1 MIRFEPMTGAP
12 DLETDNTL
20 AFMDQASFLWV
31 RASGH
36 VHGIQ
41 LTWVYRREINID
53 QLRLVHD
60 NLAHGLLGRRVE
72 PTRVLG
78 GRHRWVADH
87 SLPGIDID
95 APRTRDGI
103 AAWFEE
109 RAQIPVDPGHGPV
122 WHLGVLPVTDYGT
135 AVTLVASHTV
145 IDGVGLCGAVVDAI
159 TGVRNDYGYPPPG
172 ARTRGQALREDVRQM
187 VRGLP
192 QVGRALAAAV
202 SVGLKNKPS
211 PKNAG
216 GAPKPSK
223 LTRAQRKRPVV
234 VPTATIYI
242 DLAQWDAR
250 AAELGGSSNA
260 LLAGFA
266 ARLGERYRRI
276 NPATHRVQLNY
287 PVNDRGENDL
297 RANALKGMDFTVD
310 PAGVT
315 EDLSGV
321 RATIKQALVSGDS
334 QFAEQE
340 KVFPLTPFVPTKVV
354 AKLPLGAVNAA
365 GAPVGCS
372 AFGDIDPTVAR
383 LDGTDA
389 DYFTVRMVEQNLT
402 AGSPEISSG
411 ELYMTA
417 GRICGKLF
425 ISFRAYQPGLF
436 TSKQE
441 LLEQVSHVLDDF
453 GLTAFIE

>member
-1 MIRFEPMTGAP
+1 MTTNDP
-12 DLETDNTL
+12 TL

-41 LTWVYRREINID
+41 LTWVYRREID
-53 QLRLVHD
+53 LDRLCAVHD

-78 GRHRWVADH
+78 GRHRWVTDH
-87 SLPGIDID
+87 SLPGIDVD

-103 AAWFEE
+103 AAWFSE
-109 RAQIPVDPGHGPV
+109 RAQLPIDPEHGPV

-145 IDGVGLCGAVVDAI
+145 VDGVGLCGAVTDAI
-159 TGVRNDYGYPPPG
+159 TGVRHDYGFPPPG
-172 ARTRGQALREDVRQM
+172 ARTRRQALAEDIRQM

-202 SVGLKNKPS
+202 SVGVKNKP
-211 PKNAG
+211 G
-216 GAPKPSK
+216 GSKAAAPKPPK
-223 LTRAQRKRPVV
+223 LTRAQRKQPVV

-250 AAELGGSSNA
+250 AADLGGSSNA

-276 NPATHRVQLNY
+276 DPVTHRVQLNY
-287 PVNDRGENDL
+287 PVNDRGEDDL

-315 EDLSGV
+315 ENLADV
-321 RATIKQALVSGDS
+321 RATIKQALISGAG

-372 AFGDIDPTVAR
+372 AFGDIDPVVAR
-383 LDGTDA
+383 IDGADA

-417 GRICGKLF
+417 GRICDKLF

-436 TSKQE
+436 TTKEQ
-441 LLEQVSHVLDDF
+441 LLEQVSRVLDDF